1 MLALAAVWLFR
12 TFPTQIYALPSRTL
26 TRLAGSPK
34 RAILTAAALT
44 LASCVVINWV
54 SPYEP
59 LVPDEFSY
67 LLASDTFAHGRL
79 TNPAHP
85 LWEHFEA
92 FHVNPLP
99 TYQSKYPP
107 GQGLFMAAG
116 QVLTGFPIAGVCL
129 SMAAAAAAL
138 CWMLLAWVPPRW
150 ALFGALLPA
159 LRFGSLPQWDEYWF
173 SYWSRTFWGGAVAAM
188 GAALVFGALP
198 RILRSARRRD
208 AALLALG
215 AIVLANSRPF
225 EGLVAVL
232 PAVAVLVVSAWT
244 RRRDAWRLAMPAAGV
259 LLAGMLAMA
268 YYNYRGT
275 GDPLKTPY
283 LVNMELYEVA
293 PVFIFQSPQTVKTYN
308 HEPLRAYYFDFML
321 EGYQKKRSGVGFTP
335 QHWTLILQFFWGFA
349 LYVPVVCAFGR
360 PYHRW
365 AILAAGTI
373 ILEIFASAITSFA
386 DVLRPHYAA
395 PVAPWFVFLAVTG
408 LRRLR
413 TFRLGSRSFG
423 RPLAECI
430 IAVALLTM
438 ALALSLRLTREV
450 NYDSIAFVR
459 DRPAITKQL
468 LANGQKNLVL
478 VSYGAKHNPHLD
490 WVSNGA
496 DLVDAPVVWARDMG
510 REKNQRLLDYY
521 RGRKIWRLYVAGNR
535 PELTPYSD
543 RPKQLSTPTTVPGK
557 DAIE

>member
-1 MLALAAVWLFR
+1 V
-12 TFPTQIYALPSRTL
+12 L
-26 TRLAGSPK
+26 TRLAGGPK

-44 LASCVVINWV
+44 FVSCLVINWI
-54 SPYEP
+54 SPYAP

-79 TNPAHP
+79 TNPPHP

-116 QVLTGFPIAGVCL
+116 QVLTGLPIVGVCL
-129 SMAAAAAAL
+129 SMAAASAAL

-159 LRFGSLPQWDEYWF
+159 LRFGSLQQWDEYWF

-198 RILRSARRRD
+198 RILRSARRGD
-208 AALLALG
+208 AAWLALG
-215 AIVLANSRPF
+215 VIVLANSRPL
-225 EGLVAVL
+225 EGAVAALPVAVAL
-232 PAVAVLVVSAWT
+232 LIWAWT
-244 RRRDAWRLAMPAAGV
+244 HWRDAWRVAIPMAAV
-259 LLAGMLAMA
+259 LLTGMLAMA

-275 GDPLKTPY
+275 GDPLKLPY
-283 LVNMELYEVA
+283 VVNMELYEVA
-293 PVFIFQSPQTVKTYN
+293 PVFIFQSPKPAKTYN

-321 EGYQKKRSGVGFTP
+321 QGYHEKRSGSGFTP
-335 QHWTLILQFFWGFA
+335 QHWTLMLQFFLGFA
-349 LYVPVVCAFGR
+349 LYLPVVCAFGR

-365 AILAAGTI
+365 AIFAAATI
-373 ILEIFASAITSFA
+373 ILEILTSAISSFA
-386 DVLRPHYAA
+386 NVLRPHYAA
-395 PVAPWFVFLAVTG
+395 PIAPWFVFLAVTG
-408 LRRLR
+408 LRRMR

-430 IAVALLTM
+430 IAIALLSMVM
-438 ALALSLRLTREV
+438 ALGLRLTRDV
-450 NYDSIAFVR
+450 NYNSISFVR

-468 LANGQKNLVL
+468 EANGHKNLVL
-478 VSYGAKHNPHLD
+478 VSYGPKHNPHLD

-496 DLVDAPVVWARDMG
+496 DLVGAAVLWARDMG
-510 REKNQRLLDYY
+510 REKNARLLEYY
-521 RGRKIWRLYVAGNR
+521 SDRKVWRLHVAENK
-535 PELTPYSD
+535 PELTPYREPLNDLSAPASD
-543 RPKQLSTPTTVPGK
+543 VPAR
-557 DAIE
+557 DVH